1 MHKNECTA
9 TDHAADGMKTLTGAR
24 TRAGPEASMGAH
36 AGLPAEMTA
45 RANTGAPATKK
56 KRKPRSAKGKETNAR
71 RAATRYGGQ
80 GKA

>member
-24 TRAGPEASMGAH
+24 TRAGPEAGMGAH
-36 AGLPAEMTA
+36 AGLPAETTA
-45 RANTGAPATKK
+45 RANTGALETKK
-56 KRKPRSAKGKETNAR
+56 KRKPRSAKGKAAKAKRTAAR
-71 RAATRYGGQ
+71 LGVR